1 MVADDARPAYP
12 AQGGQGEGQAA
23 PTQRPVQQ
31 PPRQV
36 TFEDDNDDLDVPDFL
51 K

>member
-1 MVADDARPAYP
+1 VPQHQP
-12 AQGGQGEGQAA
+12 
-23 PTQRPVQQ
+23 PVQQ

-36 TFEDDNDDLDVPDFL
+36 TFDEGDELDVPDFL

>member
-1 MVADDARPAYP
+1 MQSEPGRP
-12 AQGGQGEGQAA
+12 QS
-23 PTQRPVQQ
+23 PVQQ

-36 TFEDDNDDLDVPDFL
+36 TFEEADDLDVPDFL

>member
-1 MVADDARPAYP
+1 MQSEPPRQPS
-12 AQGGQGEGQAA
+12 
-23 PTQRPVQQ
+23 PVQQ

-36 TFEDDNDDLDVPDFL
+36 TFEEGDDLDVPDFL